1 MIRRDFLRKSVAGS
15 MMFPSLLGGFN
26 VAMNR
31 RSPWTQLLESFVVD
45 TDHVLVL
52 VRLDGGN
59 DGLNTVIPLDQY
71 DTLANVRPHV
81 IIPEN
86 EILRLNGRDDVGL
99 HPSMPGLRNL
109 YNEGKLSIIQSVG
122 YPNPNFSHFRATDI
136 WMTGADSDEVL
147 TTGWMGRYLNYE
159 YPNFPVGFPNQDMP
173 DPLSIEIGGTLS
185 LTFQGPATG
194 MGMSVTN
201 PAEFYNLVQGIQAPA
216 PNTPAGEQ
224 LRYIRLIANQSN
236 QYGKVLKSAYEN
248 GTNRAAYP
256 NTDENYLAEQLKIV
270 ARLISGG
277 LKTRVYMVSLGGFDT
292 HDAQVEDGDHTIG
305 EHATLLQYV
314 SEAISS
320 FVKDIELLGLED
332 RVLGMTFSEF
342 GRRVISNF
350 SNGTDHGSAA
360 PMFVFGKSVHPG
372 IIGDNPQ
379 IDPNADANTNLP
391 MQYDFRSLY
400 ATMLKDW
407 FCVPEP
413 DLESVLLHNF
423 QNLPVVNT
431 PDCISTATH
440 ELNQKAG
447 KTLISCYPNP
457 FAQSTNIDFET
468 EGGHTMIQIFNQ
480 SGQLVATPV
489 SKAFAKGKFSIY
501 WNSEDLPA
509 GTYYVRLQNGI
520 TQQLKP
526 VLKVR

>member
-236 QYGKVLKSAYEN
+236 QYG
-248 GTNRAAYP
+248 
-256 NTDENYLAEQLKIV
+256 
-270 ARLISGG
+270 
-277 LKTRVYMVSLGGFDT
+277 
-292 HDAQVEDGDHTIG
+292 
-305 EHATLLQYV
+305 
-314 SEAISS
+314 
-320 FVKDIELLGLED
+320 
-332 RVLGMTFSEF
+332 RVL
-342 GRRVISNF
+342 
-350 SNGTDHGSAA
+350 
-360 PMFVFGKSVHPG
+360 
-372 IIGDNPQ
+372 
-379 IDPNADANTNLP
+379 
-391 MQYDFRSLY
+391 
-400 ATMLKDW
+400 
-407 FCVPEP
+407 
-413 DLESVLLHNF
+413 
-423 QNLPVVNT
+423 
-431 PDCISTATH
+431 
-440 ELNQKAG
+440 
-447 KTLISCYPNP
+447 
-457 FAQSTNIDFET
+457 
-468 EGGHTMIQIFNQ
+468 
-480 SGQLVATPV
+480 
-489 SKAFAKGKFSIY
+489 
-501 WNSEDLPA
+501 
-509 GTYYVRLQNGI
+509 
-520 TQQLKP
+520 
-526 VLKVR
+526 